1 LFLLFV
7 LQGLYLYKLSSD
19 QNMKSFRN
27 FFVIPV
33 VLLSG
38 ILIYY
43 FFMPSTADKIWK
55 DGPWCVNSIY
65 YKGRLI
71 QPKTLHAIYMVR
83 KDGKIP
89 CLENI
94 SFDNDGNV
102 QLPGINS
109 RAIAGEWL
117 VDSTK
122 KLQLNVDTLKDIFEG
137 SYDVSISGINLVLK
151 SKTTIINANR

>member
-1 LFLLFV
+1 MSTLK
-7 LQGLYLYKLSSD
+7 KLI
-19 QNMKSFRN
+19 
-27 FFVIPV
+27 VGIL

-38 ILIYY
+38 VLIYY
-43 FFMPSTADKIWK
+43 FFVPSTADKLWK

-83 KDGKIP
+83 TDGKIP

-137 SYDVSISGINLVLK
+137 SYDISINGVNLVLK
-151 SKTTIINANR
+151 SRTTIINANRKN

>member
-1 LFLLFV
+1 MIAKTFV
-7 LQGLYLYKLSSD
+7 KLMFVS
-19 QNMKSFRN
+19 NMLKR
-27 FFVIPV
+27 VLI
-33 VLLSG
+33 VLLLVIIV
-38 ILIYY
+38 ILFY
-43 FFMPSTADKIWK
+43 FFWVPSKADKLWK

-71 QPKTLHAIYMVR
+71 QPKTLHAIYMVQ
-83 KDGKIP
+83 KNGKIP
-89 CLENI
+89 CIEDI

-122 KLQLNVDTLKDIFEG
+122 KLQLNVDTLKDIFQGAYTINFSG
-137 SYDVSISGINLVLK
+137 STLVLT
-151 SKTTIINANR
+151 SNTTIINANR